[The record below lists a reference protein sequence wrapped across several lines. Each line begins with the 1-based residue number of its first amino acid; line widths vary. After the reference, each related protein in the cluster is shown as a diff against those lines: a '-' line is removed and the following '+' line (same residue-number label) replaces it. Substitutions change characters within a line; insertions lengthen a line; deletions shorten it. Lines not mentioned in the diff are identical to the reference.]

1 MLRNCKKFKVS
12 KSKQCTL
19 RNAIY
24 HPNPDVQRRCFA
36 VLLLTFLFSA
46 RLVAKILDLTP
57 QSVRNYWALYKKG
70 GIEALQK
77 NNHKGKSSALSDYQN
92 SIEEELKKKPPA
104 SIKEAA
110 SRIEKITRVK
120 RSLKAVRN
128 FLKINLNL
136 RYRKVGGI
144 PAKADSEKQ
153 KRFLDDH
160 LEPLLKKARKGSHV
174 ILFVDAAHFVHSAF
188 LGFLWSAKRIF
199 VKTPSGRKRFNVLG
213 AVNAITRELH
223 YICND
228 TYINA
233 ETVCDL
239 LRIIAKNYSG
249 KTITLVLD
257 NARYQKC
264 RLVTSVAIELKINL
278 LFLPSYSP
286 NLNLIERLWKFIK
299 KQSLNS
305 KYYEKFSEFQNAIL
319 QSLEK
324 ANGEWRKELRTLLTL
339 KFQTFSIEKNEDVA

>member
-1 MLRNCKKFKVS
+1 M
-12 KSKQCTL
+12 KQFECRYCQHT
-19 RNAIY
+19 IQFGV
-24 HPNPDVQRRCFA
+24 DVKGVGEIADFIRRHEETCIANDEPIVLPIA
-36 VLLLTFLFSA
+36 VRKLKHGNKRLLKLTGTIFSPGEC
-46 RLVAKILDLTP
+46 L
-57 QSVRNYWALYKKG
+57 N
-70 GIEALQK
+70 
-77 NNHKGKSSALSDYQN
+77 
-92 SIEEELKKKPPA
+92 

-239 LRIIAKNYSG
+239 LKDIAKNYSG